1 MSASVP
7 ICQTECNVI
16 DAGVQILRSNLST
29 AIATSSLWPNTS
41 SASTPRNRS
50 LLENLLTVRMDH
62 VDAIPEKPKKM
73 KFYFRELV
81 SNFQILNE
89 KHQYILTTSTEL
101 QDLEICLNPS
111 QLEGY
116 KKLILVHNFC
126 KQCAEFEIPRVL
138 QFSDY
143 NKLGIV
149 CRFLKTIAYENKI
162 AVEE

>member
-1 MSASVP
+1 M
-7 ICQTECNVI
+7 
-16 DAGVQILRSNLST
+16 
-29 AIATSSLWPNTS
+29 
-41 SASTPRNRS
+41 
-50 LLENLLTVRMDH
+50 
-62 VDAIPEKPKKM
+62 
-73 KFYFRELV
+73 V
-81 SNFQILNE
+81 SNFQIIHE
-89 KHQYILTTSTEL
+89 KHQYILTTSTKL

-116 KKLILVHNFC
+116 KKLIFVHNFR